1 MSRDIDL
8 LVVHCSATPVTM
20 DIGVEEIR
28 KWHTS
33 SPRNWS
39 DIGYHYVIRLDGKLE
54 RGRPLYKSGAH
65 ARGYN
70 KNSIGVCIVGGVDKD
85 MKPKNTM
92 NEAQEKTLVDLIVE
106 LDWTFLDMKIKG
118 HNELSS
124 KACPSFDVQEWLKE
138 LGYKG

>member
-1 MSRDIDL
+1 MSRDVNL

-20 DIGVEEIR
+20 DIGAKEIR
-28 KWHTS
+28 EWHTS

-54 RGRPLYKSGAH
+54 KGRPLYKSGAH

-70 KNSIGVCIVGGVDKD
+70 KNSVGVCIVGGGDKN
-85 MKPKNTM
+85 MKPENTM
-92 NEAQEKTLVDLIVE
+92 NKEQEKTLVNLIVE
-106 LDWTFLDMKIKG
+106 LDWTFLDMEIKG

-124 KACPSFDVQEWLKE
+124 KACPSFDVQEWLDN
-138 LGYKG
+138 LGYK

>member
-70 KNSIGVCIVGGVDKD
+70 KNSIGVCVVGGVDKD